1 MLWMFL
7 VQVSDDG
14 RVSLKSLRVA
24 ASCWETSNVDANHKL
39 GDDGATRLARVL
51 SEAPRPLLMRMQ
63 LRSSTPA
70 L

>member
-7 VQVSDDG
+7 AQVSDDG
-14 RVSLKSLRVA
+14 RVSLRVA
-24 ASCWETSNVDANHKL
+24 KSYYKTRVDANSKL

-51 SEAPRPLLMRMQ
+51 SEAPRPLLTSMQ